1 MPSRKKSTKFPTSS
15 KNKVESEKEE
25 KNKVESEKEEKN
37 KVESEKEEVSN
48 KEASAGGAL
57 NAIKKFQALKR
68 KNPQQFPKFSFND
81 SDSD

>member
-15 KNKVESEKEE
+15 